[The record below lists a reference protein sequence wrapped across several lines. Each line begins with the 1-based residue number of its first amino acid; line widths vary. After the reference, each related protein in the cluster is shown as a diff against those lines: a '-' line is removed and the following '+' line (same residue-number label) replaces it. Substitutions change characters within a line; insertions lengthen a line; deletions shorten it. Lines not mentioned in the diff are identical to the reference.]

1 MPMLRLATTSSVSL
15 LAIAI
20 ANSPFIVNA
29 GDAGL
34 ELFQCKAS
42 GTITMTDAPGF
53 QPVSEE
59 INVELMVE
67 VDELNGNARIN
78 RPFSEDMDPWG
89 AAIFDGEAVQFN
101 QQILHTQTEVTILR
115 KSGKFYYG
123 RKQSRV
129 FPKFLTT
136 GEGVCRVVD

>member
-1 MPMLRLATTSSVSL
+1 MPMLRSAITSTVSL
-15 LAIAI
+15 LAIAL
-20 ANSPFIVNA
+20 ANPPFPANA

-59 INVELMVE
+59 INVELIIE
-67 VDELNGNARIN
+67 VDELNGNVRIN
-78 RPFSEDMDPWG
+78 RPYSEDMDPWG
-89 AAIFDGEAVQFN
+89 AAIFDGEVVQFN

-129 FPKFLTT
+129 FPKFSTS